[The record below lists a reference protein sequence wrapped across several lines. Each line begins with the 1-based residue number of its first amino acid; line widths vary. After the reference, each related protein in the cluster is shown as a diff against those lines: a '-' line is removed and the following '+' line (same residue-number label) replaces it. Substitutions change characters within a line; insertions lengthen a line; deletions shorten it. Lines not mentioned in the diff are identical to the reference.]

1 VIEAVLVDLDGTL
14 VDRDA
19 GQRGAEEALFER
31 WPAVFPRER
40 RMLDRAAWARMDGS
54 GQVSRAA
61 WVHAVRARHPD
72 LGLSAEELWS
82 WVAPRVVAGTR
93 AFPGAAAWLRALAQR
108 VPVAVVTNGSSARQ
122 REKLWSAGLDRLGLP
137 VLVSQEEGCAKP
149 RPELFLRALRRLG
162 VPPGRALVVGDDP
175 ARDLAPALRL
185 GASAVLT
192 RGGRLPWRLA

>member
-31 WPAVFPRER
+31 WPREFPRAR
-40 RMLDRAAWARMDGS
+40 RALDRRAWARMDGS
-54 GQVSRAA
+54 GRVSREA
-61 WVHAVRARHPD
+61 WSSSVRARHPA
-72 LGLSAEELWS
+72 LGLSPEELWG
-82 WVAPRVVAGTR
+82 WVAPRVAAGTR
-93 AFPGAAAWLRALAQR
+93 AFPGAVAWLRALARR
-108 VPVAVVTNGSSARQ
+108 VPVAVVTNGGSARQ
-122 REKLWSAGLDRLGLP
+122 REKLWRTGLDRLGLP

-162 VPPGRALVVGDDP
+162 VQPGRALVVGDDP

-185 GASAVLT
+185 GAGAVLT
-192 RGGRLPWRLA
+192 RDGRLPWGLA